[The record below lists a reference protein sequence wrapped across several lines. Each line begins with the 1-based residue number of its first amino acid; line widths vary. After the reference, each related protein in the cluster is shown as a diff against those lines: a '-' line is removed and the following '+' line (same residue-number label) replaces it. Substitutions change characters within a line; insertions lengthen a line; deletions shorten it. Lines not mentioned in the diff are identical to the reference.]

1 MSPVVNVDRYRLRL
15 VLLAILLAINSAAYA
30 LIEARHFDDPAR
42 KQLYE
47 KLIGELR
54 CLVCQNENLAASSA
68 DLAGDLRQEAYEMVE
83 KGANEQ
89 EVLDYM
95 TARYGQFV
103 LYRPRFEPVTVLL
116 WAGPGLLLAI
126 GLGVVVMLVR
136 RRRAGTEELSDD
148 KRRQARSLLED

>member
-1 MSPVVNVDRYRLRL
+1 MIRIL
-15 VLLAILLAINSAAYA
+15 LLAALLALNSAAFA
-30 LIEARHFDDPAR
+30 VIEARHFDDPAK

-83 KGANEQ
+83 KGASEQ
-89 EVLDYM
+89 DVLDYM

-103 LYRPRFEPVTVLL
+103 LYRPRFEPITVLL
-116 WAGPGLLLAI
+116 WAGPGLLLAV
-126 GLGVVVMLVR
+126 GLGVVVMLAR
-136 RRRAGTEELSDD
+136 RRRTAAGELSDEQ
-148 KRRQARSLLED
+148 RRQARSLLED